1 MLRER
6 IGLHT
11 ELSPPPLSCKGAF
24 SGVVDSLV
32 EDCIAIRP
40 IY

>member
-1 MLRER
+1 MLRAR
-6 IGLHT
+6 IALHT
-11 ELSPPPLSCKGAF
+11 EFFPPPLSCKGAF
-24 SGVVDSLV
+24 SGVVGSLV